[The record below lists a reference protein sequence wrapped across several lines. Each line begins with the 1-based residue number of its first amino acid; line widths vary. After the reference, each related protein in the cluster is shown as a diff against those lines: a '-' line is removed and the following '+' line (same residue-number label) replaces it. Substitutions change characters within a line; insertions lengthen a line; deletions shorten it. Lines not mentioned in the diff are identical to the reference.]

1 MDKKNAAIIS
11 YLTIIGWLIAYLITN
26 SDKRDSF
33 VKYHLKQSLGL
44 IISQFV
50 FGISAGILT
59 SIMPSLLFIN
69 YFAIGFLILWIFGII
84 NVVNSVE
91 KPIPMIGRLF
101 EDKFNFIK

>member
-1 MDKKNAAIIS
+1 MEKKNEEII
-11 YLTIIGWLIAYLITN
+11 YYINIIGWMIEYLITK
-26 SDKRDSF
+26 SEKRDSF

-44 IISQFV
+44 IISQFA
-50 FGISAGILT
+50 FGIAAGILT
-59 SIMPSLLFIN
+59 SIMPSLSFIN
-69 YFAIGFLILWIFGII
+69 YFAIVFLILWIFGII